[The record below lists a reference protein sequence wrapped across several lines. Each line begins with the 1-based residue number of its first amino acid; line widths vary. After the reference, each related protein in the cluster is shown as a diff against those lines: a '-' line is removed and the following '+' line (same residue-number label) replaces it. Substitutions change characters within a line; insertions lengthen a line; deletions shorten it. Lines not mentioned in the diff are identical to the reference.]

1 MLLCSVGIL
10 RAVEYTVITS
20 WVWWFTR
27 MHRWCIVGTVFE
39 LVLCCFHWCHLLPC
53 LPSCLQTTLTLSS
66 SVTYSLRSPACSQ
79 CSSSLRTSFSAKRC
93 ADDNAL
99 YLYLLD
105 CEVSLI
111 SYACLLHFVWAVAE
125 AKCVVVTA
133 VYVCVCLSL
142 AAFQHYCTDPDVS
155 WQNGRGCPVVLQ
167 YWVDLQSVHGFCC
180 YGNIAPNAE
189 CQLVLVFAVCLVN
202 TGASEENLWEKW
214 CRIYISCCCCRM
226 LHVRCDVSHISVSH
240 THRRPSPLTS
250 VSKHWRR
257 LKAPTP
263 ASGLASS
270 SLHSPLDSWDM
281 GCWRA
286 SIKAPAPVPCH
297 SIISANSHTGWLW
310 KLRHIYT
317 VSQKSS
323 HLVTVCNF
331 VKS

>member
-20 WVWWFTR
+20 WVWWLTR

-53 LPSCLQTTLTLSS
+53 LPSCLRTTLTLSS

-93 ADDNAL
+93 VDDNAL

-214 CRIYISCCCCRM
+214 CRIYISVKALKETQSTDPSQWPGVILSSFTTGLLRYGM
-226 LHVRCDVSHISVSH
+226 LESQHKGTSACSLSQYHICKQP
-240 THRRPSPLTS
+240 HRLAVKIEAHIHC
-250 VSKHWRR
+250 VSK
-257 LKAPTP
+257 KFP
-263 ASGLASS
+263 
-270 SLHSPLDSWDM
+270 
-281 GCWRA
+281 
-286 SIKAPAPVPCH
+286 PC
-297 SIISANSHTGWLW
+297 NCL
-310 KLRHIYT
+310 
-317 VSQKSS
+317 
-323 HLVTVCNF
+323 
-331 VKS
+331 